1 MGTNVPLCTISG
13 RVGTAWTEARPS
25 RSAQLCRCGRFLAHL
40 RLKWKPAILGV
51 KAYDRK
57 VQKKGTSGFFVAI
70 PSPIAYAL
78 GIEKGSIVRFWA
90 VNGKFIAKPV
100 SVDGLTKKDL
110 ADADKYEEA
119 VRGIREE
126 LRAGTIGRPGGAARD
141 GAGSGQPGGRGGK
154 PGKLPP
160 AAEQDHL
167 GQEDTSLGRRP
178 GNRPLSN
185 AERLKR
191 LSI

>member
-1 MGTNVPLCTISG
+1 MGV
-13 RVGTAWTEARPS
+13 
-25 RSAQLCRCGRFLAHL
+25 Q
-40 RLKWKPAILGV
+40 
-51 KAYDRK
+51 AYDRK

-78 GIEKGSIVRFWA
+78 GIEKGSIVRFWS

-110 ADADKYEEA
+110 VDADKYEEA

-126 LRAGTIGRPGGAARD
+126 LRAGTIGRPGRTAKD
-141 GAGSGQPGGRGGK
+141 GTGYGQPGDRR
-154 PGKLPP
+154 PGNRAPDEP
-160 AAEQDHL
+160 DHL
-167 GQEDTSLGRRP
+167 GQEDTSPDSKR

>member
-1 MGTNVPLCTISG
+1 M
-13 RVGTAWTEARPS
+13 
-25 RSAQLCRCGRFLAHL
+25 
-40 RLKWKPAILGV
+40 GV

-78 GIEKGSIVRFWA
+78 GIEKGSIVRFWS

-126 LRAGTIGRPGGAARD
+126 LRAGTIGRPGGAAGD
-141 GAGSGQPGGRGGK
+141 GTGSGQAGGRR
-154 PGKLPP
+154 PGDRP
-160 AAEQDHL
+160 AAAEPDHL
-167 GQEDTSLGRRP
+167 GQEDTSPDRRR
-178 GNRPLSN
+178 GSRPLSN

>member
-1 MGTNVPLCTISG
+1 MD
-13 RVGTAWTEARPS
+13 
-25 RSAQLCRCGRFLAHL
+25 
-40 RLKWKPAILGV
+40 
-51 KAYDRK
+51 AYDRR
-57 VQKKGTSGFFVAI
+57 VQKKESGGYIVSI
-70 PSPIAYAL
+70 PYPIVYAL
-78 GIEKGSIVRFWA
+78 GIEKGSTVRFWA

-100 SVDGLTKKDL
+100 SADGLTKKDL

-126 LRAGTIGRPGGAARD
+126 LRAGTIGRPGGAAWD
-141 GAGSGQPGGRGGK
+141 GAGSGQTGGRGGK
-154 PGKLPP
+154 PGNRP

-167 GQEDTSLGRRP
+167 GQEDTSPDRRR

>member
-1 MGTNVPLCTISG
+1 M
-13 RVGTAWTEARPS
+13 
-25 RSAQLCRCGRFLAHL
+25 Q
-40 RLKWKPAILGV
+40 
-51 KAYDRK
+51 AYDRR
-57 VQKKGTSGFFVAI
+57 VQKKKTSGFFVAI

-78 GIEKGSIVRFWA
+78 GIEKGSTVRFWS
-90 VNGKFIAKPV
+90 VNGKFIVKPV

-119 VRGIREE
+119 VRNIREE
-126 LRAGTIGRPGGAARD
+126 LKAGTIGRPGVAAGD
-141 GAGSGQPGGRGGK
+141 GTGSAPPGGK
-154 PGKLPP
+154 PGNRPP
-160 AAEQDHL
+160 AEQDHL
-167 GQEDTSLGRRP
+167 GQEDTSPDRRR

>member
-1 MGTNVPLCTISG
+1 M
-13 RVGTAWTEARPS
+13 
-25 RSAQLCRCGRFLAHL
+25 

-78 GIEKGSIVRFWA
+78 GIEKGSIVRFWS

-126 LRAGTIGRPGGAARD
+126 LRAGTIGRPGGAAGD
-141 GAGSGQPGGRGGK
+141 GTGSGQADGRR
-154 PGKLPP
+154 PENRQ
-160 AAEQDHL
+160 AEPDHL
-167 GQEDTSLGRRP
+167 GQEDTSPDRRR
-178 GNRPLSN
+178 GSRPLSN

>member
-1 MGTNVPLCTISG
+1 M
-13 RVGTAWTEARPS
+13 
-25 RSAQLCRCGRFLAHL
+25 

-78 GIEKGSIVRFWA
+78 GIEKGSTVRFWS

-126 LRAGTIGRPGGAARD
+126 LRAGTIGRPGGRR
-141 GAGSGQPGGRGGK
+141 PGNRQ
-154 PGKLPP
+154 
-160 AAEQDHL
+160 AAEPDHL
-167 GQEDTSLGRRP
+167 GQEDTSPDRRR

>member
-1 MGTNVPLCTISG
+1 MD
-13 RVGTAWTEARPS
+13 
-25 RSAQLCRCGRFLAHL
+25 
-40 RLKWKPAILGV
+40 
-51 KAYDRK
+51 AYDRR
-57 VQKKGTSGFFVAI
+57 VQKKETGGYIVSI
-70 PSPIAYAL
+70 PYQIVYAL
-78 GIEKGSIVRFWA
+78 GIGKGTTVRFWS
-90 VNGKFIAKPV
+90 VNGKMIVKPI
-100 SVDGLTKKDL
+100 SPDGLTKKDL

-126 LRAGTIGRPGGAARD
+126 LRSGTIGRPGGGTGD
-141 GAGSGQPGGRGGK
+141 GAVSDPAGRPGGK
-154 PGKLPP
+154 PGNRP

-167 GQEDTSLGRRP
+167 GQEDTSPDRRR

>member
-1 MGTNVPLCTISG
+1 MGTNAPLWAICG

-25 RSAQLCRCGRFLAHL
+25 RSAELCRCGRFLAHL

-78 GIEKGSIVRFWA
+78 GIEKGSIVRFWS

-126 LRAGTIGRPGGAARD
+126 LRAGTIGRPGGAAGD
-141 GAGSGQPGGRGGK
+141 GAGSGQTGGRGGK
-154 PGKLPP
+154 PGNRP

-167 GQEDTSLGRRP
+167 GQEDTSPDRRR

>member
-1 MGTNVPLCTISG
+1 MGTNAPLWEIYG
-13 RVGTAWTEARPS
+13 HVGTVGTETRS
-25 RSAQLCRCGRFLAHL
+25 FRSAELCRCGRFLTHL
-40 RLKWKPAILGV
+40 CLKWKPAILDV

-78 GIEKGSIVRFWA
+78 GIEKGSIVRFWS

-126 LRAGTIGRPGGAARD
+126 LRAGTIGRPAGNGT
-141 GAGSGQPGGRGGK
+141 GSG
-154 PGKLPP
+154 P
-160 AAEQDHL
+160 AAEPDHL
-167 GQEDTSLGRRP
+167 GQEDTSPDRRR

>member
-1 MGTNVPLCTISG
+1 M
-13 RVGTAWTEARPS
+13 
-25 RSAQLCRCGRFLAHL
+25 
-40 RLKWKPAILGV
+40 

-78 GIEKGSIVRFWA
+78 GIEKGSIVRFWS

-126 LRAGTIGRPGGAARD
+126 LRAGTIGRPGRAVGN
-141 GAGSGQPGGRGGK
+141 GTGSG
-154 PGKLPP
+154 P
-160 AAEQDHL
+160 AAEPDHL
-167 GQEDTSLGRRP
+167 GQEDTSPDRRR